1 MTGDLAGMKKGL
13 DGHVWYRSRACS
25 IIATRIR
32 HRTRTNPDRLKKF
45 RWPRHVQAGGRTC
58 PVLVTG
64 IRLGSRICS
73 DFLESL
79 VQENFSTIWTS
90 PTHSMHPP

>member
-1 MTGDLAGMKKGL
+1 MNGDLAGMKKGL
-13 DGHVWYRSRACS
+13 DVHVRYRTRTCL

-32 HRTRTNPDRLKKF
+32 HRTRTNPDRLRKF

-58 PVLVTG
+58 PILVTE

-79 VQENFSTIWTS
+79 VQEKFSMIWTS